1 MFTSTNVFEKNRYDV
16 SREPEFNRLLEILTE
31 IRDFLN
37 ELGYLS
43 MGRDMSVLRR
53 TGVVN
58 SSIILDSATRT
69 MESIRYC
76 CMNANFADAY
86 SLLRKFRDDL
96 FYYIY
101 QFAVADKSDFTQF
114 VEINDLSVDEKNIW
128 DWVHNQQNDLHIGSV
143 LKYIAS
149 HPAAKKAVQKYNLK
163 DSFDKL
169 ADKFN
174 NYVHSNGY
182 LFYNESF
189 NQLIQRKKVKEK
201 CDKFSEAAV
210 FVTISFLFLVVLI
223 RPLLIMSCDYTDYL
237 DVGAAP
243 PEDSQYWVA
252 PFVSDFLCKHKHVL
266 DENCDNY
273 LKEKTGMQI

>member
-1 MFTSTNVFEKNRYDV
+1 MFTSTNEFEKNRHDV
-16 SREPEFNRLLEILTE
+16 SREPDFNRLLEILTE

-43 MGRDMSVLRR
+43 IGRDMSILRR
-53 TGVVN
+53 TGVVSN
-58 SSIILDSATRT
+58 SIILDSATKT

-96 FYYIY
+96 FYYVY
-101 QFAVADKSDFTQF
+101 LFAVADNSDFTQF
-114 VEINDLSVDEKNIW
+114 AEVGDLNVDEKNVW

-143 LKYIAS
+143 LKCIAS
-149 HPAAKKAVQKYNLK
+149 HPAAKIAVREYHLK

-169 ADKFN
+169 ADRLN

-189 NQLIQRKKVKEK
+189 NMLLQRKKVKEK
-201 CDKFSEAAV
+201 CDEFGEAAI
-210 FVTISFLFLVVLI
+210 FITISFLFLVVLI
-223 RPLLIMSCDYTDYL
+223 RPLLIMSSDYTDYL

-243 PEDSQYWVA
+243 PEDAQYWVA
-252 PFVSDFLCKHKHVL
+252 PFVSDFLCKYKFVL

-273 LKEKTGMQI
+273 LKKKTGMQI